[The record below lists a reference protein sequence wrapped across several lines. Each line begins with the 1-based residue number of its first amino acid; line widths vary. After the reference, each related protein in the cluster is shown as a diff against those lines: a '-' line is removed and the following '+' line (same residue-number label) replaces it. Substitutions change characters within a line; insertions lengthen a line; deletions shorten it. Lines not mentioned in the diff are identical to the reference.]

1 MAEAVGG
8 IGITVRVLGGII
20 DDPVATATGVRWR
33 GGKPKSC

>member
-8 IGITVRVLGGII
+8 IGITVRVVGGII
-20 DDPVATATGVRWR
+20 DDPVATATRVRGI